1 MFRRLPPKARNLP
14 SIQRV
19 HSASELG
26 RLWSRRRPG
35 AARSPAA
42 RAEITSA
49 AAPTALTLGAIFV
62 IWLVYFAPVH
72 AVSVTTAITGLAG
85 LGIVLLA
92 ARYPDRSLLILIVVL
107 PFQGLLLA
115 RLWTWGVPA
124 SVVRHLGAWK
134 EALAIGVILAGIR
147 NYLATG
153 RRADVLDRLALGFV
167 AIVAVYT
174 VAQTAI
180 VPSAP
185 ASVSVKVLGFRQDAG
200 FVLLLLGARHAPLP
214 RQFLDRAGRAALAVA
229 TVVASVCVFETLD
242 SSTWNHF
249 VVNTIRYTQ
258 YEVGILH
265 STPPNFFDI
274 RVYGTIGGTQIVRA
288 GSVFLSALTCGF
300 YLVLGFAL
308 GLERAARGRGS
319 PWLVPALVVIG
330 AGILLTQTRSA
341 ILAALVVAFIAFQP
355 AAGRSRHWRTQLAIL
370 VAALG
375 LLAIPA
381 ALSTGLAKRVT
392 GATNNSDHSSAA
404 HVSAFWTGLHNIE
417 AHPLGLGLGTS
428 AGIGQRFAGQG
439 GDVVI
444 PENDY
449 LEVGVELGLVPM
461 MLFAVLSVAL
471 VLSLRAAARR
481 RPHEVIAGAWA
492 AAAGLAVAAWF
503 LQTWLDFSVAWTVW
517 GLAGAALGASWAE
530 PRERAPA
537 AGSPALSGAPVR
549 PEHPVAA

>member
-1 MFRRLPPKARNLP
+1 M
-14 SIQRV
+14 
-19 HSASELG
+19 HGASELG
-26 RLWSRRRPG
+26 RLWPRRRPG
-35 AARSPAA
+35 AAG
-42 RAEITSA
+42 SA
-49 AAPTALTLGAIFV
+49 AAATALTLAAIFV
-62 IWLVYFAPVH
+62 IWLVYFAPIH
-72 AVSVTTAITGLAG
+72 AVSVSTAITGLAG
-85 LGIVLLA
+85 LGAVLLA

-115 RLWTWGVPA
+115 ELWRLGMPA
-124 SVVRHLGAWK
+124 SIVRHLGAWK
-134 EALAIGVILAGIR
+134 ETLAIGVILAGIR

-153 RRADVLDRLALGFV
+153 RRADALDRLALGFV
-167 AIVAVYT
+167 GIVGVYL

-185 ASVSVKVLGFRQDAG
+185 ASISVRVLAFRQDAG

-214 RQFLDRAGRAALAVA
+214 RGFLDRAGRAALAVA
-229 TVVASVCVFETLD
+229 TVVASVCVFEALD

-249 VVNTIRYTQ
+249 VVDTIRYTQ

-265 STPPNFFDI
+265 ATPPNFYDI
-274 RVYGTIGGTQIVRA
+274 RVYGTIGGTEIVRA

-319 PWLVPALVVIG
+319 PWLLTALIVIG

-355 AAGRSRHWRTQLAIL
+355 AAGRRRHSRTQLAIL
-370 VAALG
+370 VAALA
-375 LLAIPA
+375 LLAVPA

-404 HVSAFWTGLHNIE
+404 HVSAFWTGVHNIE

-428 AGIGQRFAGQG
+428 AGIGQRFAGHG
-439 GDVVI
+439 SEVVI

-449 LEVGVELGLVPM
+449 LQVGIELGVLPM
-461 MLFAVLSVAL
+461 LLFGVLSVAL
-471 VLSLRAAARR
+471 VLSLRSAARR
-481 RPHEVIAGAWA
+481 RPDPVVAGTWA
-492 AAAGLAVAAWF
+492 AAAGLVVAAWL

-517 GLAGAALGASWAE
+517 GFAGAALGAGWAE
-530 PRERAPA
+530 ARQRAPA
-537 AGSPALSGAPVR
+537 DAPPALSGAPVR
-549 PEHPVAA
+549 SEHPVAA

>member
-1 MFRRLPPKARNLP
+1 
-14 SIQRV
+14 V
-19 HSASELG
+19 HGASVLG
-26 RLWSRRRPG
+26 RLWTRWRTG
-35 AARSPAA
+35 A
-42 RAEITSA
+42 IGSA
-49 AAPTALTLGAIFV
+49 AAPTGLTLAAAFV

-72 AVSVTTAITGLAG
+72 SVSVTTAITGLAG
-85 LGIVLLA
+85 LGLVLIA
-92 ARYPDRSLLILIVVL
+92 ARYPDRSLIILILVL
-107 PFQGLLLA
+107 PFQGFILA
-115 RLWTWGVPA
+115 KLWAWGVPA
-124 SVVRHLGAWK
+124 SIVRHLGAWK
-134 EALAIGVILAGIR
+134 ETLAIGVILAGIR

-167 AIVAVYT
+167 AIVGLYMI
-174 VAQTAI
+174 AQTVI

-185 ASVSVKVLGFRQDAG
+185 SSLSVRVLGFRQDAG

-214 RQFLDRAGRAALAVA
+214 RDFLDRAGRVALVAA

-242 SSTWNHF
+242 SATWNRF

-265 STPPNFFDI
+265 TTPLNFYDI
-274 RVYGTIGGTQIVRA
+274 RVYGTIGGTEIVRA

-319 PWLVPALVVIG
+319 PWLLTALVAIG

-341 ILAALVVAFIAFQP
+341 IVAALVVAFIAFQP
-355 AAGRSRHWRTQLAIL
+355 AAGRKRHWRTQLAIL
-370 VAALG
+370 VAALAV
-375 LLAIPA
+375 LAVPA
-381 ALSTGLAKRVT
+381 ALSTGLAKRVM

-404 HVSAFWTGLHNIE
+404 HVSAFWTGVHNIE

-428 AGIGQRFAGQG
+428 AGIGQRFASQG
-439 GDVVI
+439 GNVVI

-449 LEVGVELGLVPM
+449 LEVGIELGFLPM
-461 MLFAVLSVAL
+461 LLFAVLSVAL
-471 VLSLRAAARR
+471 VLSLRRAARS
-481 RPHEVIAGAWA
+481 RPDAVIAGAWA

-517 GLAGAALGASWAE
+517 GLAGAALGPSLAGA
-530 PRERAPA
+530 RERVVAGGSAAPPG
-537 AGSPALSGAPVR
+537 GSPALPSATVLGPEYPVT
-549 PEHPVAA
+549 A